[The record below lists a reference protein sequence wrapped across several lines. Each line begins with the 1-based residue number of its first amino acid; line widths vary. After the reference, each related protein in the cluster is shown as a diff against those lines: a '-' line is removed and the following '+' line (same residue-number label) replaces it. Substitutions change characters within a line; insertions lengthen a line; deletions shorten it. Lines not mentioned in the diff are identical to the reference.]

1 MRKIRGNM
9 MKTIKRNTNAKIWKG
24 LLGAV
29 CAFFLFANFQIIG
42 HAEEVGKI
50 TVDSAKVRSEADVTS
65 SVVGSAARGSTVTIV
80 NEVTDASGQ
89 LWYEV
94 YINGNTKGYI
104 RSDLMEKTGETASAG
119 SETNNLAETPLD
131 AQYATV
137 TVATAKIRRGP
148 STNDGVVTS
157 LSQGTQLVVTGQSN
171 GSDGKLWFYVSFM
184 GADGVE
190 ETGFVRSDLIERGEM
205 VPVEEPQEVQP
216 DTSQEAEQ
224 SSGQAGGV
232 EYELVY
238 TSNEDGENVWW
249 LYHYDY
255 ENGQAT
261 RQKLE
266 ELLAAAHAQSLNN
279 DSNAKMVSVQRIII
293 IALIALVII
302 LAVVMTIMIFKL
314 RDAYYEDYEDDEE
327 DEEDEE
333 DEDED
338 EEEEPVRRVPTQRGQ
353 TARFAFGS
361 EGGRRRREEEPE
373 RRRSTSQDRNAFRR
387 RSVGKEDD
395 MPDREVSYEEDDYVR
410 PARKPGKKAKNFLVD
425 DDDFEFEFLN
435 IPDKDR

>member
-1 MRKIRGNM
+1 
-9 MKTIKRNTNAKIWKG
+9 MKKNTTVKIWQG
-24 LLGAV
+24 LLGT
-29 CAFFLFANFQIIG
+29 AFAILLFANCRIIS
-42 HAEEVGKI
+42 HAEEKGRI
-50 TVDSAKVRSEADVTS
+50 TVDSAKVRSEASVTS
-65 SVVGSAARGSTVTIV
+65 NVVGSAAQGSTVTIIG
-80 NEVTDASGQ
+80 EVTDSSGQ

-94 YINGNTKGYI
+94 YVDANTKGYI
-104 RSDLMEKTGETASAG
+104 RSDLMEKTGETAASGEGNGA
-119 SETNNLAETPLD
+119 SEGGQSQDAASGNGLAETPLD

-157 LSQGTQLVVTGQSN
+157 LSQGTQLIVTGQSN

-184 GADGVE
+184 GTDGVE

-205 VPVEEPQEVQP
+205 VPVEEPEEVQP
-216 DTSQEAEQ
+216 EVTQEPEQ
-224 SSGQAGGV
+224 SFEQVGDG

-249 LYHYDY
+249 LYHYDR

-261 RQKLE
+261 RQKVE

-279 DSNAKMVSVQRIII
+279 DSNAKMVSTQRIVII
-293 IALIALVII
+293 VLIALIII

-314 RDAYYEDYEDDEE
+314 RDAYYEDYEDDE

-333 DEDED
+333 DEDE
-338 EEEEPVRRVPTQRGQ
+338 PVRRTASHRNQTVRSASGQ
-353 TARFAFGS
+353 ES
-361 EGGRRRREEEPE
+361 GRRRREEGPE
-373 RRRSTSQDRNAFRR
+373 RRRSGASQ
-387 RSVGKEDD
+387 GEDT
-395 MPDREVSYEEDDYVR
+395 EISYEGDEDYVR
-410 PARKPGKKAKNFLVD
+410 PAQAPKKKTKNFLVD

-435 IPDKDR
+435 IPDKDK

>member
-1 MRKIRGNM
+1 ME
-9 MKTIKRNTNAKIWKG
+9 IWKG
-24 LLGAV
+24 LLGAA

-42 HAEEVGKI
+42 HAEEAGKI
-50 TVDSAKVRSEADVTS
+50 TVDSAKVRVEADITS
-65 SVVGSAARGSTVTIV
+65 NVVGSAARGTTVTIV
-80 NEVTDASGQ
+80 SEVTDASGQ

-94 YINGNTKGYI
+94 YVDANTKGYI

-157 LSQGTQLVVTGQSN
+157 LSQGAQLIVTGQSN

-205 VPVEEPQEVQP
+205 VPVEEPEEVQP
-216 DTSQEAEQ
+216 DTPQETEQ
-224 SSGQAGGV
+224 SSEQVGDG

-279 DSNAKMVSVQRIII
+279 DSNAKMVSTQRIII
-293 IALIALVII
+293 IVLIALIII

-327 DEEDEE
+327 DEEDEDEDEEDEE

-338 EEEEPVRRVPTQRGQ
+338 DEEEPIRRRRTQRSL
-353 TARFAFGS
+353 TARFASGS

-373 RRRSTSQDRNAFRR
+373 RRRNKLQDRNAVRR
-387 RSVGKEDD
+387 RRAGQEDD
-395 MPDREVSYEEDDYVR
+395 MSDGEISYEEDDYVR
-410 PARKPGKKAKNFLVD
+410 LAQKSGNRTKNFLID

>member
-9 MKTIKRNTNAKIWKG
+9 MKTVKKNTNAKIWKG
-24 LLGAV
+24 LLGAAF
-29 CAFFLFANFQIIG
+29 AFFLFTNFQIIG
-42 HAEEVGKI
+42 HAEETGKI
-50 TVDSAKVRSEADVTS
+50 TVDSAKVRTEASVTS
-65 SVVGSAARGSTVTIV
+65 NVVGSAARGSTVTIV

-94 YINGNTKGYI
+94 YIDANTKGYI
-104 RSDLMEKTGETASAG
+104 RSDLMEKTGETAS
-119 SETNNLAETPLD
+119 SETGSNNPAETPLD

-157 LSQGTQLVVTGQSN
+157 LSQGAQLIVTGQSN

-184 GADGVE
+184 GADGIE

-205 VPVEEPQEVQP
+205 VPVEEPEETQLDTPQE
-216 DTSQEAEQ
+216 EEQ
-224 SSGQAGGV
+224 SSGQVGDA

-255 ENGQAT
+255 ENSQAT

-266 ELLAAAHAQSLNN
+266 ELLAAAHAQGLNN
-279 DSNAKMVSVQRIII
+279 DSNAKMVSTQRIII
-293 IALIALVII
+293 IVLIALIII
-302 LAVVMTIMIFKL
+302 LAIVMTIMIFKL

-327 DEEDEE
+327 DEDEE

-338 EEEEPVRRVPTQRGQ
+338 EEPVRRAPTQRGR
-353 TARFAFGS
+353 TVGFASRS

-373 RRRSTSQDRNAFRR
+373 RRRSTSQDRNALRR
-387 RSVGKEDD
+387 RSAGQEDD
-395 MPDREVSYEEDDYVR
+395 MPDGEVSYEEDDYVR

>member
-1 MRKIRGNM
+1 M
-9 MKTIKRNTNAKIWKG
+9 MKTIERNTNAKIWKG
-24 LLGAV
+24 LLGAA

-42 HAEEVGKI
+42 HAEETGKI
-50 TVDSAKVRSEADVTS
+50 TVDSAKVRAEANVTS
-65 SVVGSAARGSTVTIV
+65 NVVGSAAMGSTVTIM

-94 YINGNTKGYI
+94 YVDANTKGYI
-104 RSDLMEKTGETASAG
+104 RSDLMEKTGGTASVDGGQSQDASAG
-119 SETNNLAETPLD
+119 SGTNNLVETPLD
-131 AQYATV
+131 AQYAKV

-157 LSQGTQLVVTGQSN
+157 LSQGTELIVTGQSN

-205 VPVEEPQEVQP
+205 VPVEEPEEVQP
-216 DTSQEAEQ
+216 DTPQDAEQ
-224 SSGQAGGV
+224 PSEQAGGA
-232 EYELVY
+232 EYEVVY

-279 DSNAKMVSVQRIII
+279 DSNAKMVSTQRIII
-293 IALIALVII
+293 IVLIALIII

-314 RDAYYEDYEDDEE
+314 RDAYYEDYEDNEE

-333 DEDED
+333 DEEL
-338 EEEEPVRRVPTQRGQ
+338 VRQAPARRSL

-373 RRRSTSQDRNAFRR
+373 RRRSKSQDRNAVRR
-387 RSVGKEDD
+387 RNTEREDD
-395 MPDREVSYEEDDYVR
+395 IPDGEVSYEEDDYVR
-410 PARKPGKKAKNFLVD
+410 PARKPANKTKNFLID